1 MVNRIPE
8 TIQFKLNAG
17 INVGTYNTSQLWDIT
32 DISDMIFFK
41 YITDSPVKLKEKI
54 ESHICKCVISG
65 KV

>member
-1 MVNRIPE
+1 MVNRFQE

-41 YITDSPVKLKEKI
+41 YITDSPTKLKELI